1 MFAKKPAGNSR
12 KAAPPPPR
20 AAERAA
26 PRTRLGFTSWR
37 DQHLYSLFS
46 SLGRLLARPW
56 ATALTALVMGLALA
70 LPLLFLILLDNARGL
85 SGGWQDAR
93 EITVF
98 LKPDADAQAGDALAR
113 QLRLRADVAA
123 VKTVTPEQGLAEF
136 RSMSGFADALDVL
149 QFNPLPQVLIV
160 TPREGRVTAEPAD
173 PAVLAELR
181 RNTQVDLV
189 QYDAAWRRRLGAI
202 LALSQ
207 RSVLVLAGLLALATL
222 LVVGNTVRLDIQ
234 ARAEEIAVMQ
244 LIGASPGFVRRPFL
258 YTGIWYGLF
267 SGAFALIV
275 VFGVEWAL
283 RAPVNQLLES
293 YDQRFA
299 LRGLTLL
306 AALSVPLLSAVLG
319 WLGAMLATAR
329 HLAEAHPD

>member
-1 MFAKKPAGNSR
+1 MLMFAKKPGGNR
-12 KAAPPPPR
+12 LKPAAPQPR
-20 AAERAA
+20 AAERAP
-26 PRTRLGFTSWR
+26 PRRRLGFSSWR
-37 DQHLYSLFS
+37 DQHLYSFFS

-70 LPLLFLILLDNARGL
+70 LPLLFLVLLDNARAL
-85 SGGWQDAR
+85 AGGWQDAR

-98 LKPDADAQAGDALAR
+98 LKPAADADASAALAAKFR
-113 QLRLRADVAA
+113 TRGDVAA
-123 VKTVTPEQGLAEF
+123 VKQTSPEQGLEEF
-136 RSMSGFADALDVL
+136 RAMSGFSDALDVL
-149 QFNPLPQVLIV
+149 QFNPLPHVLIV
-160 TPREGRVTAEPAD
+160 TPRETQGAVE
-173 PAVLAELR
+173 PAVLADLR
-181 RNTQVDLV
+181 AEAEVDLV

-202 LALSQ
+202 LGLSQ

-234 ARAEEIAVMQ
+234 SRAEEIAVMQ

-267 SGAFALIV
+267 SGALALVV
-275 VFGVEWAL
+275 VFAVQWAL
-283 RAPVNQLLES
+283 HAPVNQLLDS
-293 YDQRFA
+293 YDNRFI
-299 LRGLTLL
+299 LHGLPLL
-306 AALSVPLLSAVLG
+306 AVLAVPVLSAVLG

>member
-1 MFAKKPAGNSR
+1 MFAKKPTGNRLKVQAS
-12 KAAPPPPR
+12 PPR
-20 AAERAA
+20 AAERAT
-26 PRTRLGFTSWR
+26 PRTRLGFSSWR

-46 SLGRLLARPW
+46 SLGRLLAKPW

-98 LKPDADAQAGDALAR
+98 LKPDAPVDAAR
-113 QLRLRADVAA
+113 QLAEALRKRSDVAA
-123 VKTVTPEQGLAEF
+123 VKQITPEQGLEEF
-136 RSMSGFADALDVL
+136 RQMSGFADALAVL
-149 QFNPLPQVLIV
+149 QFNPLPQVLVV
-160 TPREGRVTAEPAD
+160 TPQELRGSDD

-181 RNTQVDLV
+181 QQPSVDLV

-202 LALSQ
+202 LGLSQ
-207 RSVLVLAGLLALATL
+207 RSVLVLAGLLAMATL
-222 LVVGNTVRLDIQ
+222 LVVGNTVRMDIQ
-234 ARAEEIAVMQ
+234 SRAEEIAVMQ

-275 VFGVEWAL
+275 VFGVQWAL
-283 RAPVNQLLES
+283 SHPVNQLLES
-293 YDQRFA
+293 YDHRFA
-299 LRGLTLL
+299 LRGLEPL
-306 AALSVPLLSAVLG
+306 AALAVPVLSAVLG

>member
-1 MFAKKPAGNSR
+1 MFAKKTSGNR
-12 KAAPPPPR
+12 LKASAPPPR
-20 AAERAA
+20 AAERAG
-26 PRTRLGFTSWR
+26 PRTRLGFKSWR

-46 SLGRLLARPW
+46 SLGRLLAKPW

-98 LKPDADAQAGDALAR
+98 LKPSVDAAGSAALA
-113 QLRLRADVAA
+113 QRLQARADVAA
-123 VKTVTPEQGLAEF
+123 VKQTSPEQGLEEF
-136 RSMSGFADALDVL
+136 RAMSGFADALDVL
-149 QFNPLPQVLIV
+149 QFNPLPHVLIV
-160 TPREGRVTAEPAD
+160 TPRESRGSDE

-181 RNTQVDLV
+181 RDPGVDLV

-202 LALSQ
+202 LGLSQ

-234 ARAEEIAVMQ
+234 SRAEEIAVMQ

-267 SGAFALIV
+267 SGAFALV
-275 VFGVEWAL
+275 VVLAVQWAL
-283 RAPVNQLLES
+283 AAPVNQLLES
-293 YDQRFA
+293 YDHRFV
-299 LRGLTLL
+299 LHGLSPL
-306 AALSVPLLSAVLG
+306 AAASVPLLSAVLG

-329 HLAEAHPD
+329 HLAEAHPE

>member
-1 MFAKKPAGNSR
+1 MFGKKPGGNR
-12 KAAPPPPR
+12 LKPTAPAPR

-26 PRTRLGFTSWR
+26 PRRRFAFSSWR

-70 LPLLFLILLDNARGL
+70 LPLLFLILLDNARAL

-98 LKPDADAQAGDALAR
+98 LKPGADADASAALAGK
-113 QLRLRADVAA
+113 LRTRSDVVA
-123 VKTVTPEQGLAEF
+123 VKQTTPEQGIEEF
-136 RSMSGFADALDVL
+136 RAMSGFADALDVL
-149 QFNPLPQVLIV
+149 QFNPLPHVLVV
-160 TPREGRVTAEPAD
+160 TPKAVREADEPA
-173 PAVLAELR
+173 VIAELR
-181 RNTQVDLV
+181 REPNVDLV

-202 LALSQ
+202 LGLSQ

-234 ARAEEIAVMQ
+234 SRAEEIAVMH

-258 YTGIWYGLF
+258 YTGVWYGLF
-267 SGAFALIV
+267 SGVLALLV
-275 VFGVEWAL
+275 VFAVQWAL
-283 RAPVNQLLES
+283 RAPVDQLLES
-293 YDQRFA
+293 YDHRFM
-299 LRGLTLL
+299 LRGLEPL
-306 AALSVPLLSAVLG
+306 AAVSVPFVSAVLG

>member
-1 MFAKKPAGNSR
+1 MFGRKPSGNR
-12 KAAPPPPR
+12 LKTAAPPPR

-26 PRTRLGFTSWR
+26 PRRRFAFSSWR

-70 LPLLFLILLDNARGL
+70 LPLLFLILLDNARTL
-85 SGGWQDAR
+85 AGGWQDAR

-98 LKPDADAQAGDALAR
+98 LKPGADAAASTVLADALRAR
-113 QLRLRADVAA
+113 SDVVT
-123 VKTVTPEQGLAEF
+123 VKQTTPEQGIEEF
-136 RSMSGFADALDVL
+136 RAMSGFADALDVL
-149 QFNPLPQVLIV
+149 QFNPLPHVLVV
-160 TPREGRVTAEPAD
+160 TPRETRDMAE

-181 RNTQVDLV
+181 READVDLV

-202 LALSQ
+202 LGLSQ

-234 ARAEEIAVMQ
+234 SRAEEIAVMQ

-267 SGAFALIV
+267 SGVLALIV
-275 VFGVEWAL
+275 VFAVQWAL
-283 RAPVNQLLES
+283 RAPVDQLLES
-293 YDQRFA
+293 YDHRFI
-299 LRGLTLL
+299 LRGLEPL
-306 AALSVPLLSAVLG
+306 AALSVPFVSAVLG

>member
-1 MFAKKPAGNSR
+1 MFAKKPTGNR
-12 KAAPPPPR
+12 LKVQPPPPR

-26 PRTRLGFTSWR
+26 PRTRLGFSSWR

-46 SLGRLLARPW
+46 SLGRLLAKPW

-98 LKPDADAQAGDALAR
+98 LKPDAPADAAR
-113 QLRLRADVAA
+113 QLAETLRARSDVVA
-123 VKTVTPEQGLAEF
+123 VKQITPEQGLEEF
-136 RSMSGFADALDVL
+136 RQMSGFADALAVL
-149 QFNPLPQVLIV
+149 QFNPLPQVLVV
-160 TPREGRVTAEPAD
+160 TPKELRDSDD

-181 RNTQVDLV
+181 GQPRVDLV

-202 LALSQ
+202 LGLSQ
-207 RSVLVLAGLLALATL
+207 RSVLVLAGLLAMATL
-222 LVVGNTVRLDIQ
+222 LVVGNTVRMDIQ
-234 ARAEEIAVMQ
+234 SRAEEIAVMQ

-275 VFGVEWAL
+275 VFGVQWAL
-283 RAPVNQLLES
+283 SHPVNQLLES
-293 YDQRFA
+293 YDHRFA
-299 LRGLTLL
+299 LRGLEPL
-306 AALSVPLLSAVLG
+306 AALAVPVLSAVLG